1 MDAAGPHPHEE
12 SELNAAPEDQRRLLD
27 LQDLDSRL
35 DRLAHRRRT
44 LPELAE
50 VERLS
55 SRQGELRD
63 LIVEAETLAS
73 DLTRAQT
80 KAEVDVD
87 QVRARSARDQERLDS
102 GRVGSPRELESLQH
116 EVVSL
121 ARRQSDLEEIVL
133 DVMERLEA
141 ATGRADSLNM
151 ERGGIEGEL
160 SSAEQ
165 QRDAALIEI
174 DAETQSLDEQRTAL
188 TGGLPADLVTLYE
201 KLRAQHGGV
210 GAAALRQRRC
220 EGCRLELNTVEIA
233 HIRTA
238 SPDEV
243 LRCDECRRILVRTAE
258 SGL

>member
-1 MDAAGPHPHEE
+1 MDAAVIHPHRE

-35 DRLAHRRRT
+35 GRLAHRRRT

-63 LIVEAETLAS
+63 LIVKAETEAS

-80 KAEVDVD
+80 KAEADVD
-87 QVRARSARDQERLDS
+87 QVRTRSARDQERLDS
-102 GRVGSPRELESLQH
+102 GRVGSPKELESLQH
-116 EVVSL
+116 EIVSL

-133 DVMERLEA
+133 EVMERLETVTA
-141 ATGRADSLNM
+141 RADALNA

-160 SSAEQ
+160 STAEQ
-165 QRDAALIEI
+165 QRDAAFGEI

-188 TGGLPADLVTLYE
+188 AGRLPADLITLYE
-201 KLRAQHGGV
+201 KLRTQHGGV

-220 EGCRLELNTVEIA
+220 EGCRLELNAVEIA
-233 HIRTA
+233 GIRAA

-243 LRCDECRRILVRTAE
+243 LRCEECRRILIRTAE

>member
-1 MDAAGPHPHEE
+1 M
-12 SELNAAPEDQRRLLD
+12 
-27 LQDLDSRL
+27 
-35 DRLAHRRRT
+35 
-44 LPELAE
+44 
-50 VERLS
+50 
-55 SRQGELRD
+55 
-63 LIVEAETLAS
+63 
-73 DLTRAQT
+73 
-80 KAEVDVD
+80 
-87 QVRARSARDQERLDS
+87 RARSARDQERLDS

-141 ATGRADSLNM
+141 ATARADSLNM
-151 ERGGIEGEL
+151 ERSGIEGEL

-165 QRDAALIEI
+165 QRDAALGEI
-174 DAETQSLDEQRTAL
+174 DAETQSLDERRTRL

-233 HIRTA
+233 RIRTA